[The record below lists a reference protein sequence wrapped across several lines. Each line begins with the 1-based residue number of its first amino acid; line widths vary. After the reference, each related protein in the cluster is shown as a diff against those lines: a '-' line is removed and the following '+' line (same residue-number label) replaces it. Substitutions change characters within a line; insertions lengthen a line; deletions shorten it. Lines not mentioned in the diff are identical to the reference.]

1 MHHNTATHKTANTAR
16 HWAED
21 TLESAEGAVQTTRKL
36 ANASLDKAES
46 RMRRLRQEI
55 DPGVNNLAQRAQ
67 ELATRGIQYCAE
79 TTDRARRRIG
89 HAADATGRYVAEQPG
104 KSLLLAAVAGAAL
117 ATAIGYAARARRR

>member
-1 MHHNTATHKTANTAR
+1 MHHTTATHKATRTAR
-16 HWAED
+16 HWAQD
-21 TLESAEGAVQTTRKL
+21 TLEDAEDAVQTTRKL

-46 RMRRLRQEI
+46 RVRRLRQEI
-55 DPGVNNLAQRAQ
+55 EPGMNDLAQRAQ

-89 HAADATGRYVAEQPG
+89 HAADATGRYVAEQPV

-117 ATAIGYAARARRR
+117 ATAAGYAARARKR